1 MEPAGTLAEPQL
13 KDDSTE
19 PAGELEEPQLKDDS
33 TEPPGE
39 LAEPAGAQLQ
49 GTSVQETAVQGPEV
63 QAEPYAEFAVSA
75 QEAATIAG
83 YEQRTERWRRA
94 RKWRLTGSNFAAAAG
109 HNPYMSRAALVR
121 EMLWG
126 TFRGNAATE
135 WGQAHEGGAR
145 DMYVWAM
152 RKVHPEL
159 TVRETGLCVSPAV
172 PFLAVSPDGVGR
184 VWNRATTTWDEYLLE
199 IKCPFRW
206 RRDAFYDDTVPT
218 YYWDQLQGS
227 MALLGLRYAHFVV
240 WTPVAMQVTVV
251 HFDAAYWEGVLLP
264 ALLDYYTTMFYPTL
278 RAWRNNEL
286 QPPDIIGEQP
296 LVVDLATALAA

>member
-1 MEPAGTLAEPQL
+1 MEPTGDSQEPTGKLAEP
-13 KDDSTE
+13 DSGKT
-19 PAGELEEPQLKDDS
+19 K
-33 TEPPGE
+33 
-39 LAEPAGAQLQ
+39 LAEPAD
-49 GTSVQETAVQGPEV
+49 
-63 QAEPYAEFAVSA
+63 PYAEFAVSA

-83 YEQRTERWRRA
+83 HKQGTEPWRRA
-94 RKWRLTGSNFAAAAG
+94 RKWRVTGSNYSAAAG
-109 HNPYMSRAALVR
+109 HNPFMSRAALVR

-126 TFRGNAATE
+126 TFRGNEATE
-135 WGQAHEGGAR
+135 WGQAHEAGAR

-159 TVRETGLCVSPAV
+159 TVRETGLCVHAPV

-184 VWNRATTTWDEYLLE
+184 VWNRSLGTWDEYLLE
-199 IKCPFRW
+199 IKCPYRW

-227 MALLGLRYAHFVV
+227 MAVLGLRYAHFVV

-251 HFDAAYWEGVLLP
+251 HFDAPYWEHTLLP
-264 ALLDYYTTMFYPTL
+264 ALLDYYTTMFFPTL

-286 QPPDIIGEQP
+286 QPPDIIGEQA

>member
-1 MEPAGTLAEPQL
+1 MEPAGKLAEP
-13 KDDSTE
+13 DSQE
-19 PAGELEEPQLKDDS
+19 PAGKLAESDS
-33 TEPPGE
+33 GKTK
-39 LAEPAGAQLQ
+39 LAEPGDSLD
-49 GTSVQETAVQGPEV
+49 
-63 QAEPYAEFAVSA
+63 PYAEFAVSA

-83 YEQRTERWRRA
+83 YEQRTEPWRRA
-94 RKWRLTGSNFAAAAG
+94 RKWRVTGSNFSAAAG
-109 HNPYMSRAALVR
+109 HNPFMSRAALVR

-135 WGQAHEGGAR
+135 WGQAHEAGAR

-159 TVRETGLCVSPAV
+159 TVRETGLCVHPPV

-199 IKCPFRW
+199 IKCPYRW

-251 HFDAAYWEGVLLP
+251 HFDAAYWEGVLRP
-264 ALLDYYTTMFYPTL
+264 ALLDYYTTMFFPTL

-286 QPPDIIGEQP
+286 SPPDIIGEQP